1 MQEHND
7 IENLNAIISANLKRL
22 RREKGLTLDTLAEM
36 TGVSKSMLG
45 QIERGESAPSV
56 ATLWKISTGM
66 KISFTSLMVEN
77 KQEAQIIDNEDI
89 IPLNNGD
96 DSFKLYPV
104 FPFEPG
110 RNFEIL
116 TIEMEPGAESLSLP
130 HDLGTEEFVMVY
142 SGQMTLLVGDAT
154 YTLNANQSIRYQ
166 ADKKHGYANKSAEKV
181 KLCMVIYYA

>member
-1 MQEHND
+1 MQVNNP

-22 RREKGLTLDTLAEM
+22 RREKEITLDVLAEI

-96 DSFKLYPV
+96 NRFKLYPV

-116 TIEMEPGAESLSLP
+116 TIEMEPGAESLSSP

-142 SGQMTLLVGDAT
+142 SGQMTLLVGDTT
-154 YTLNANQSIRYQ
+154 YTLNTGQSIRYQ
-166 ADKKHGYANKSAEKV
+166 ADKNHGYFNKSTEHV